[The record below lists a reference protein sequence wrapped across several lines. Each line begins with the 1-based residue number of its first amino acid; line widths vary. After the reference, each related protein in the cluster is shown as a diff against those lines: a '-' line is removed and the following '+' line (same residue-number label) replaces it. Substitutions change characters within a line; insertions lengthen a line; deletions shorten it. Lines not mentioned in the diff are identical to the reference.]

1 LLFALCTASSIVAGT
16 IAGEIRDARGTAIAD
31 AVLYAIP
38 EGRSVPAPRVTAVM
52 DQRDRM
58 FIPHVLPIQT
68 GTRVSFPNSD
78 DIQHHVYSFSRPK
91 SFQLPLYKGTPPEPV
106 LFDKPGIVML
116 GCNIHDRM
124 SAFIVIVDTPYFV
137 KGNANGAVELKNL
150 PPGRYQVH
158 LWYPDVRRA
167 LPPVRVT
174 VAGDERFD
182 VTLTPSGIRIGR
194 ANVRS

>member
-1 LLFALCTASSIVAGT
+1 M
-16 IAGEIRDARGTAIAD
+16 
-31 AVLYAIP
+31 
-38 EGRSVPAPRVTAVM
+38 PAPRVTAVM

-137 KGNANGAVELKNL
+137 KGTPDGAIVLKNL

-158 LWYPDVRRA
+158 LWHPDVRRELA
-167 LPPVRVT
+167 PVRVSIT
-174 VAGDERFD
+174 GDERLD
-182 VTLTPSGIRIGR
+182 LTLTASGIRIGR
-194 ANVRS
+194 ANARS